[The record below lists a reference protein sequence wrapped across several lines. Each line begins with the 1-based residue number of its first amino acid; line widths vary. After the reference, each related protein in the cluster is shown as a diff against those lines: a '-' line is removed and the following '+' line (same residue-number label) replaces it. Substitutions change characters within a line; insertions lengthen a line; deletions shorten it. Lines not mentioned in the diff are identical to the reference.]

1 MIILIKREWEYGRY
15 ESLRKMD
22 GELKQKERKEL
33 QFPQMQ
39 LTIDYQLMCYDI
51 MLYYVLEDDGAPG
64 IKWSSKTS
72 LYWCWSFKEHN
83 EDPSVS

>member
-39 LTIDYQLMCYDI
+39 LTIDYSTN
-51 MLYYVLEDDGAPG
+51 VL
-64 IKWSSKTS
+64 
-72 LYWCWSFKEHN
+72 
-83 EDPSVS
+83 

>member
-39 LTIDYQLMCYDI
+39 LTSQLCYDI

-64 IKWSSKTS
+64 IK
-72 LYWCWSFKEHN
+72 
-83 EDPSVS
+83 